1 MIISKDYRG
10 CMFGRTE
17 AFALFQIM
25 YLVHD
30 PPDWSCENGE
40 TFSDILLSLL
50 KLPSQQIKMHKR
62 IKILE
67 KPEWFTGSV
76 IVL

>member
-1 MIISKDYRG
+1 MEVKIVEAA
-10 CMFGRTE
+10 CFGRTE

-40 TFSDILLSLL
+40 TFSDILLS
-50 KLPSQQIKMHKR
+50 I
-62 IKILE
+62 
-67 KPEWFTGSV
+67 F
-76 IVL
+76 

>member
-1 MIISKDYRG
+1 MIIGKDYRG

-17 AFALFQIM
+17 AFSLFQIM

-40 TFSDILLSLL
+40 TFSYIFSFKVTFAPD
-50 KLPSQQIKMHKR
+50 
-62 IKILE
+62 
-67 KPEWFTGSV
+67 
-76 IVL
+76 